1 MKRYIRANTYK
12 PTLDSVKTI
21 WKEFGDESGIVFTI
35 LSDDNYILFE
45 AVFDYDDVDPDNI
58 YDSAIEFVIT
68 ALSQKYELTDNAIRS
83 IKESQ

>member
-1 MKRYIRANTYK
+1 MKRYILANTYK

-21 WKEFGDESGIVFTI
+21 WKEFGDESGIVFTV

-45 AVFDYDDVDPDNI
+45 SVFDYNDVDPDNI
-58 YDSAIEFVIT
+58 YDSAIEFAII

-83 IKESQ
+83 MKESQ